1 MNFTRINMSGIPD
14 DVLFLINTIVIG
26 VIILCAALVA
36 VTNYRDKVRDRL
48 RKENTLRSAR
58 ADESGAGTGRLSAPI
73 DLEGPER
80 RKAPATGSQTQ
91 GEAWAVRDWV
101 HPAVRRG
108 TIYWTAHGIVSA
120 GLAVAL
126 VFLALR
132 NPSTELRLWAIAAVI
147 FAVLAG
153 FLVRKQ
159 IKNLRHEYRY
169 EEDDDTTDQS

>member
-1 MNFTRINMSGIPD
+1 
-14 DVLFLINTIVIG
+14 
-26 VIILCAALVA
+26 
-36 VTNYRDKVRDRL
+36 VTNYRDKVKDHS

-80 RKAPATGSQTQ
+80 RKHEG
-91 GEAWAVRDWV
+91 WAVKDWV

-147 FAVLAG
+147 FAVLVG